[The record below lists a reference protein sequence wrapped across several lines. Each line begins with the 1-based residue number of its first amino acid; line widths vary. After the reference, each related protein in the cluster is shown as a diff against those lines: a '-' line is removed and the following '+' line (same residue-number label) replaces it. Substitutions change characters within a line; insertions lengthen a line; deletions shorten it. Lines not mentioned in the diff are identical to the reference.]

1 MSSNFS
7 PNKKGKEKNL
17 TCGLVTEWNGDW
29 IHGIVTESKHKRN
42 KLWVD

>member
-7 PNKKGKEKNL
+7 PNKKGNEKNL
-17 TCGLVTEWNGDW
+17 TCGFVTECYVDW

-42 KLWVD
+42 KLWAD